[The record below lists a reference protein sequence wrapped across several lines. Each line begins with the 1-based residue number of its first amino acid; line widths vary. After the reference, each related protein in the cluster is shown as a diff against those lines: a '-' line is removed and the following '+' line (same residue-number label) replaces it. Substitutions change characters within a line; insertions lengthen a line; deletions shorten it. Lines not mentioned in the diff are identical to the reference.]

1 MLPKDAQVLG
11 LKAPNAT
18 WSDGQTVLFQR
29 MYRQMKANQ
38 PSFTHPWTNPI
49 NERDWNVICWT
60 AAWYAAHQ
68 IGPDAT
74 GNTQPAKL
82 LRE

>member
-1 MLPKDAQVLG
+1 MLPQGAQVLG
-11 LKAPNAT
+11 LKAP
-18 WSDGQTVLFQR
+18 SDRWNEAQLQLFTR

-38 PSFTHPWTNPI
+38 ASFMHPWAKPI

-68 IGPDAT
+68 IGPDTT
-74 GNTQPAKL
+74 GQTQPAAL
-82 LRE
+82 LKE